1 MKGLL
6 NIYIEKNTGEISIL
20 IYHVTTIGFSRSI
33 GKIIDNI
40 SNESLK
46 ETVIKCI
53 KFSLAEYKSEDKE
66 NLDPFKLTKYKT
78 WNRFFN
84 MHYVVE
90 VTYIEENQEYYIKM
104 LQRKK
109 ATKSFGSAVS
119 GFEFKIKR
127 EDFDSQF
134 DSIIK
139 KIMDNL
145 EEYQSEICWN

>member
-20 IYHVTTIGFSRSI
+20 IFHVTTIGFSRSI

-66 NLDPFKLTKYKT
+66 SLDPFKITKYKT

-84 MHYVVE
+84 MHYIVE

-145 EEYQSEICWN
+145 EEYQS

>member
-119 GFEFKIKR
+119 GFEFKIKK
-127 EDFDSQF
+127 EEFDSQF
-134 DSIIK
+134 DGIIK

-145 EEYQSEICWN
+145 EEYQS

>member
-20 IYHVTTIGFSRSI
+20 IFHVTTIGFSRSI

-53 KFSLAEYKSEDKE
+53 KFSLAEYQSEDKD

-78 WNRFFN
+78 WNCFFN

-119 GFEFKIKR
+119 GFEFKIKK
-127 EDFDSQF
+127 EEFDSQF
-134 DSIIK
+134 DGIIK

-145 EEYQSEICWN
+145 EEYQS

>member
-119 GFEFKIKR
+119 GFEFKIKSV
-127 EDFDSQF
+127 DFDSQF
-134 DSIIK
+134 DGIIK

-145 EEYQSEICWN
+145 EEYQS

>member
-1 MKGLL
+1 MKGLI
-6 NIYIEKNTGEISIL
+6 NIYIEKNTGKISIL
-20 IYHVTTIGFSRSI
+20 VYHVTTIGFSRSI

-53 KFSLAEYKSEDKE
+53 KFSLAKYKSEDKE

-78 WNRFFN
+78 WNRFFY

-109 ATKSFGSAVS
+109 TTKSFGSAVN
-119 GFEFKIKR
+119 GFEFKIKK
-127 EDFDSQF
+127 EEFDSQF
-134 DSIIK
+134 DDIIK

-145 EEYQSEICWN
+145 EKYQS

>member
-1 MKGLL
+1 M
-6 NIYIEKNTGEISIL
+6 

-145 EEYQSEICWN
+145 EEYQS

>member
-53 KFSLAEYKSEDKE
+53 KFSLAKYKSEDKE

-145 EEYQSEICWN
+145 EEYQS

>member
-6 NIYIEKNTGEISIL
+6 NIYIEKNTGEISVL

-84 MHYVVE
+84 MHYIVE

-145 EEYQSEICWN
+145 EEYQS

>member
-134 DSIIK
+134 DGIIK

-145 EEYQSEICWN
+145 EEYQS

>member
-84 MHYVVE
+84 MHYIVE

-134 DSIIK
+134 DGIIK

-145 EEYQSEICWN
+145 EEYQS

>member
-6 NIYIEKNTGEISIL
+6 NIYIEKNTKDISIL
-20 IYHVTTIGFSRSI
+20 ILHVTTIGFSRSI

-134 DSIIK
+134 DGIIK

-145 EEYQSEICWN
+145 EEYQS

>member
-20 IYHVTTIGFSRSI
+20 TYHVTTIGFSRSI

-53 KFSLAEYKSEDKE
+53 EFSLDKYKSEDKE

-119 GFEFKIKR
+119 GFEFKIKK
-127 EDFDSQF
+127 EEFDSQF
-134 DSIIK
+134 DDIIK

-145 EEYQSEICWN
+145 EKYQS

>member
-1 MKGLL
+1 M
-6 NIYIEKNTGEISIL
+6 

-46 ETVIKCI
+46 ETGIKCI

-84 MHYVVE
+84 MHYIVE

-145 EEYQSEICWN
+145 EEYQS

>member
-6 NIYIEKNTGEISIL
+6 NIYIEKNTGEISNL

-134 DSIIK
+134 DGIIK

-145 EEYQSEICWN
+145 EEYQS

>member
-53 KFSLAEYKSEDKE
+53 KFSLVEYKSEDKE

-134 DSIIK
+134 DGIIK

-145 EEYQSEICWN
+145 EEYQS

>member
-145 EEYQSEICWN
+145 EEYQS

>member
-33 GKIIDNI
+33 GKIIYNI

-53 KFSLAEYKSEDKE
+53 KFSLAEYKSEDKD

-78 WNRFFN
+78 WNCFFN

-119 GFEFKIKR
+119 GFEFKIKKK
-127 EDFDSQF
+127 EFDYRF
-134 DSIIK
+134 DGIIK

-145 EEYQSEICWN
+145 EEYQS

>member
-20 IYHVTTIGFSRSI
+20 TYHVTTIGFSRSI

-53 KFSLAEYKSEDKE
+53 KFSLAEYKSEDKD
-66 NLDPFKLTKYKT
+66 NHDPFKLTTYKT
-78 WNRFFN
+78 WNCFFN
-84 MHYVVE
+84 MHYLIEVV
-90 VTYIEENQEYYIKM
+90 YREELKEYEIVM
-104 LQRKK
+104 PERDRI
-109 ATKSFGSAVS
+109 TKSFGNNVS
-119 GFEFKIKR
+119 GFEFKIKK
-127 EDFDSQF
+127 EEFDSQF
-134 DSIIK
+134 DDIIK

-145 EEYQSEICWN
+145 EKYQS

>member
-134 DSIIK
+134 DGIIK
-139 KIMDNL
+139 KIMDNF
-145 EEYQSEICWN
+145 EEYQS

>member
-20 IYHVTTIGFSRSI
+20 TYHVTTIGFSRSI

-145 EEYQSEICWN
+145 EEYQS

>member
-53 KFSLAEYKSEDKE
+53 KFSLAEYKSEDKD

-90 VTYIEENQEYYIKM
+90 VTYIEEKQEYYIKM

-119 GFEFKIKR
+119 GFEFKIKK
-127 EDFDSQF
+127 EEFDSQF
-134 DSIIK
+134 DDIIK

-145 EEYQSEICWN
+145 EKYQS

>member
-90 VTYIEENQEYYIKM
+90 VTYIEENREYYIKM

-134 DSIIK
+134 DGIIK
-139 KIMDNL
+139 KILDNL
-145 EEYQSEICWN
+145 EEYQS

>member
-1 MKGLL
+1 MKGLI
-6 NIYIEKNTGEISIL
+6 NIYIEKNTGKISIL
-20 IYHVTTIGFSRSI
+20 VYHVTTIGFSRSI

-53 KFSLAEYKSEDKE
+53 KFSLAKYKSEDKE

-78 WNRFFN
+78 WNRFFY

-109 ATKSFGSAVS
+109 ATKSFGSAVN
-119 GFEFKIKR
+119 GFEFKIKK
-127 EDFDSQF
+127 EEFDFQF
-134 DSIIK
+134 DDIIK

-145 EEYQSEICWN
+145 EKYQS

>member
-53 KFSLAEYKSEDKE
+53 KFSLVEYKSEDKE

-145 EEYQSEICWN
+145 EKYQS

>member
-66 NLDPFKLTKYKT
+66 NLAPFKLTKYKT
-78 WNRFFN
+78 WNRFFY

-119 GFEFKIKR
+119 GFEFQIKR

-145 EEYQSEICWN
+145 EEYQS

>member
-134 DSIIK
+134 DGIIK
-139 KIMDNL
+139 KILDNL
-145 EEYQSEICWN
+145 EEYQS

>member
-6 NIYIEKNTGEISIL
+6 NIYIEKNKGEISIL
-20 IYHVTTIGFSRSI
+20 TYHVTTIGFSRSI

-134 DSIIK
+134 DGIIK
-139 KIMDNL
+139 KILDNL
-145 EEYQSEICWN
+145 EEYQS

>member
-40 SNESLK
+40 RNESLK

-53 KFSLAEYKSEDKE
+53 KFSLAEYKSEDKD

-145 EEYQSEICWN
+145 EEYQS

>member
-6 NIYIEKNTGEISIL
+6 NIYIEKNKGEISIL
-20 IYHVTTIGFSRSI
+20 TYHVTTIGFSRSI

-134 DSIIK
+134 DGIIK

-145 EEYQSEICWN
+145 EEYQS

>member
-6 NIYIEKNTGEISIL
+6 NIYIEKDTGEISIL

-145 EEYQSEICWN
+145 EEYQS

>member
-53 KFSLAEYKSEDKE
+53 KFSLVEYKSEDKD

-78 WNRFFN
+78 WNCFFN

-109 ATKSFGSAVS
+109 AIKSFGSAVS
-119 GFEFKIKR
+119 GFEFKIKK
-127 EDFDSQF
+127 EEFDSQF
-134 DSIIK
+134 YDIIK

-145 EEYQSEICWN
+145 EKYQS

>member
-20 IYHVTTIGFSRSI
+20 VYHVTTIGFSRSI

-66 NLDPFKLTKYKT
+66 NLAPFKLTKYKT

-109 ATKSFGSAVS
+109 ATRSFGSAVS

-134 DSIIK
+134 DGIIK

-145 EEYQSEICWN
+145 EEYQS

>member
-119 GFEFKIKR
+119 GFEFKIKK
-127 EDFDSQF
+127 EEFNSKFDG
-134 DSIIK
+134 IIK
-139 KIMDNL
+139 KILDNL
-145 EEYQSEICWN
+145 EKYQS

>member
-84 MHYVVE
+84 MHYIVE

-127 EDFDSQF
+127 VDFDSQF
-134 DSIIK
+134 DGIIK

-145 EEYQSEICWN
+145 EEYQS

>member
-127 EDFDSQF
+127 VDFDSQF
-134 DSIIK
+134 DGIIK

-145 EEYQSEICWN
+145 EEYQS

>member
-145 EEYQSEICWN
+145 EKYQS

>member
-1 MKGLL
+1 M
-6 NIYIEKNTGEISIL
+6 

-119 GFEFKIKR
+119 GFEFKIKK

-145 EEYQSEICWN
+145 EEYQS